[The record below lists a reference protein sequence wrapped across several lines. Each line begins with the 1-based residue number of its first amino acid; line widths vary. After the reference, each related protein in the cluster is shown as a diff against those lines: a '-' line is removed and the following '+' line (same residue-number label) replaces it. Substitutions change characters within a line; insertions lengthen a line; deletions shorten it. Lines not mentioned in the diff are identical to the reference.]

1 MEPKYV
7 VFLTSAVEE
16 DRCAM
21 VALQLADKL
30 NVSINKMTK
39 LLSGRPGP
47 LTKAISKD
55 KADKLASIMGQL
67 DIPVAVVSENLE
79 DALLIPEEKKTA
91 PLTEAKKK
99 PEEIIEVQKEEL
111 TEVKAVVKNNQE
123 TVQHKAD
130 EVKVDLSVEVDKLFT
145 PINPVEEPNNA
156 VEVKTV
162 AVRVKERLNNAANK
176 TPVPDAAAREEP
188 RKELRSGLDESNIHH
203 LTPVPDAITTE
214 AAANPDFG
222 SAKPNFKL
230 PLIILAILVL
240 GMVVV
245 LGANYVIPTVRS
257 SSDTVTEEQ
266 TLAIEELEDVQTGLM
281 QSSEQLELA
290 ATEGDADAQFEL
302 AWLYMNGLSGEQSYP
317 ESAKWLTA
325 AAAQGQANAQYYLGL
340 FHYFGHGVS
349 QSNDEAV
356 RWLSAASNQGV
367 GEAQLLLGRFYLEGE
382 VVEADLTEAQRLL
395 YLAEAQGL
403 AEASLLLNDTANTDL
418 QDISDYPSSLF
429 EFAQAGDLTG
439 INGLLASGELIDTR
453 DPYGQTALMY
463 AVSAGNTSILQD
475 LIDLGADV
483 NALTDEGWTALMF
496 ASRDNGDAI
505 PVLLENGADA
515 DLENGAGR
523 SAFDIALVN
532 QPDSLLILET
542 GVPPVDSSN

>member
-1 MEPKYV
+1 VEPKYV

-16 DRCAM
+16 DRWAM

-55 KADKLASIMGQL
+55 KADKLANIMGQL

-79 DALLIPEEKKTA
+79 DALLIPEEKKTV
-91 PLTEAKKK
+91 PLTDTKKK
-99 PEEIIEVQKEEL
+99 PEAIKEVQKKEQ

-123 TVQHKAD
+123 TVKPKAD
-130 EVKVDLSVEVDKLFT
+130 EVKVDLSVEVDQLFS
-145 PINPVEEPNNA
+145 PINPVEELSDT

-162 AVRVKERLNNAANK
+162 AVRAKERLNKAANK
-176 TPVPDAAAREEP
+176 TPIPEAAAQAEP
-188 RKELRSGLDESNIHH
+188 RKDLRSGLDESNIHH
-203 LTPVPDAITTE
+203 LTPVPDAITTGVAE
-214 AAANPDFG
+214 NPDFG
-222 SAKPNFKL
+222 SAKPSFKL

-257 SSDTVTEEQ
+257 NTDTVTEEQ
-266 TLAIEELEDVQTGLM
+266 RQAIEAVEDVQTGLM

-290 ATEGDADAQFEL
+290 ASEGDADAQFEL
-302 AWLYMNGLSGEQSYP
+302 AWLYMNGFNGEQSYA

-356 RWLSAASNQGV
+356 RWLSAAANQGV

-403 AEASLLLNDTANTDL
+403 SEASLLLAGTAGEVL
-418 QDISDYPSSLF
+418 ESISDYSSAIF
-429 EFAQAGDLTG
+429 EFAQAGDLAE
-439 INGLLASGELIDTR
+439 ISALLASGELIDAR

-463 AVSAGNTSILQD
+463 AVSAGNTDIVQD
-475 LIDLGADV
+475 LIELGADV

-496 ASRDNGDAI
+496 AARDNGDAI

-515 DLENGAGR
+515 ELENSEGR

-542 GVPPVDSSN
+542 AVPPVDSSN